1 MPLRR
6 RYARSPLPAASAIFV
21 AGCGGLQ
28 SALDPIGPSAREIA
42 VLWWI
47 MAAGSALV
55 FALVL
60 GFLLYALYGRNGRR
74 RIKPMQLILGGGI
87 VLPVVVLSILVPF
100 NIKVASGVTAP
111 AEPGTLTIRVHGR
124 QWWWDIEY
132 DDGTPGGSFTTANEL
147 YLPVGEPV
155 ELVLTSADVIHS
167 LWLPRLA
174 GKLDLIPGRTNRLL
188 VEADAAG
195 ILRGQCAEFCGVGHT
210 RMALYAVAVPPG
222 RYREWA
228 ERQRSPAPEPAGDL
242 ARDGARLFAA
252 NGCPLCHAVRGHD
265 AWGRLGPDL
274 THVGGRMTI
283 GAGLLDTTPA
293 NLALWIARN
302 DAVKPGNLM
311 PDYADLDP
319 AVREAI
325 AAYLD
330 GLE

>member
-1 MPLRR
+1 MPAGWRF
-6 RYARSPLPAASAIFV
+6 ARNALTAAGAISV
-21 AGCGGLQ
+21 TGCGGLQ

-42 VLWWI
+42 VLWWA
-47 MAAGSALV
+47 MAAGATIV

-60 GFLLYALYGRNGRR
+60 GFLLYALYGGSGRR
-74 RIKPMQLILGGGI
+74 RIKPMQLILVGGI
-87 VLPVVVLSILVPF
+87 VVPVVVLSILVPF
-100 NIKVASGVTAP
+100 NINVASGVTAE
-111 AEPGTLTIRVHGR
+111 AEPGTLTIRVHAR
-124 QWWWDIEY
+124 QWWWEIEY

-155 ELVLTSADVIHS
+155 ELLLTSADVIHS

-188 VEADAAG
+188 VEADTAG
-195 ILRGQCAEFCGVGHT
+195 VLRGQCAEFCGVGHT

-228 ERQRSPAPEPAGDL
+228 ERQRTPAAEPSDEL
-242 ARDGARLFAA
+242 ARDGARLFAT
-252 NGCPLCHAVRGHD
+252 NGCALCHAVRGHD

-283 GAGLLDTTPA
+283 GAGLLDTTPQ

-319 AVREAI
+319 PTRDAI